1 MRGFFLIFPSLSHT
15 LFFME
20 DKKQGFSLSK
30 EGLEVIKKEINRYE
44 TRLSCLIPCL
54 WQIQK
59 EKGWVSRSAVSWLS
73 EKTQIPTAH
82 IYEVLM
88 FYTMFNKKPV
98 GKFHVQ
104 VCGNVSCALNGSR
117 ELFKELCEKL
127 DVKEGEVSACGNWT
141 VSKVECLGAC
151 DEAPVIQ
158 LNEDYIGKIKKEKAL
173 SILKSKLNAGAR

>member
-1 MRGFFLIFPSLSHT
+1 MKA
-15 LFFME
+15 E
-20 DKKQGFSLSK
+20 KQSFSLSK
-30 EGLEVIKKEINRYE
+30 ERQEIIKKEMTRYE
-44 TRLSCLIPCL
+44 TKLSCLIPCL

-59 EKGWVSRSAVSWLS
+59 EKGWISKSAVSWLS
-73 EKTQIPTAH
+73 EITQIPESH

-104 VCGNVSCALNGSR
+104 VCSNVSCALNGSR
-117 ELFKELCEKL
+117 ELIAELCEKL
-127 DVKEGEVSACGNWT
+127 NVKEGETSSCGNWT

-158 LNEDYIGKIKKEKAL
+158 LNDSYLGKMKKESAL
-173 SILKSKLNAGAR
+173 SILKSKLNAGTV

>member
-1 MRGFFLIFPSLSHT
+1 
-15 LFFME
+15 ME

-30 EGLEVIKKEINRYE
+30 QAQEIIKKEMSRYE
-44 TRLSCLIPCL
+44 TKLSCLIPCL

-59 EKGWVSRSAVSWLS
+59 EKGWVSKPAVSWLS
-73 EKTQIPTAH
+73 EITKIPEAH
-82 IYEVLM
+82 IFEVLM
-88 FYTMFNKKPV
+88 FYTMFNKQPV

-127 DVKEGEVSACGNWT
+127 KVKEGELSSCGNWT

-158 LNEDYIGKIKKEKAL
+158 LNEDYIGKIKKEEAI
-173 SILKSKLNAGAR
+173 SILKSKLNVGAV